1 MGTLDEI
8 RLLVLDA
15 DGVLTDG
22 SILLADDGSEIKRF
36 HVRDGF
42 GIRLWQRLGFQVAIV
57 TGRTGSALRH
67 RARELEIGVIMDGV
81 ADKGVAVSKL
91 QEHLGTPPEQ
101 MACLADDWPELP
113 LMRRVAYPMAVADA
127 DERVRAAARF
137 VTNCPGGRG
146 AVREAIE
153 HLLRAKGMLERALA
167 LYDS

>member
-1 MGTLDEI
+1 MGTADAI

-22 SILLADDGSEIKRF
+22 SIRIADDGSETKRF

-42 GIRLWQRLGFQVAIV
+42 GIKLWQRLGFQAVIV
-57 TGRTGSALRH
+57 TGRTGAALKH
-67 RARELEIGVIMDGV
+67 RARELGIDVVLDGV
-81 ADKGVAVSKL
+81 TDKAAAVPLL
-91 QEHLGTPPEQ
+91 QERLGSGPEQ

-113 LMRRVAYPMAVADA
+113 LMRLVAYPMAVADA

-137 VTNCPGGRG
+137 VTTRAGGHG
-146 AVREAIE
+146 AVREAVE
-153 HLLRAKGMLERALA
+153 HLLGAKGMLERALA